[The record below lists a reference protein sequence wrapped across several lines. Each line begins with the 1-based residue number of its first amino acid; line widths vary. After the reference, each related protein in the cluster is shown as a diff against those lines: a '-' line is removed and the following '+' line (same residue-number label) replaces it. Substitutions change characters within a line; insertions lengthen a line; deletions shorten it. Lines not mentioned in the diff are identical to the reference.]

1 MVHAGRLPAEARSQ
15 ANVSVLSPFQRLF
28 EATLRGFSQPAARL
42 IGMRYRL
49 AAAAAISAAA
59 VVRSLGAATADPA
72 EDLRRFD
79 ALRVGASSAPVRDLV
94 LTSGRATLTLK
105 SGSAAPVQAGE
116 EVVGLYF
123 EGAGTFEYRSED
135 PVEFPVAER
144 LNRRTA
150 GLTVEKSGKALVFRD
165 TFDHLT
171 WIASGRPLPDLPG
184 ASTGPSLE
192 AAFRKSM
199 EKTHRIRGA
208 PLSHLFTMQ
217 RANAPGDPLVVA
229 QLEGGKEDLRYV
241 FDGFERLSESL
252 FALRHPEI
260 GDAEIRRNF
269 DPIVLSDQPV
279 GRDRRDPVL
288 PSLVLTDVRVEL
300 TASDGNE
307 AEISVDETLFPQR
320 RSANAVRLDLLSLS
334 YARSG
339 VAGLDRRRHLVRSV
353 TDASGKSLAFSHRN
367 ADLVVVLAE
376 PAPSEQPLK
385 LRFRIEG
392 DYLVRPGGDNYWM
405 LGVEPW
411 FPQPGLYGQYYT
423 FHARVKVRKPF
434 VAFAPGTTVARG
446 ADGDYNTVETDVD
459 KPVQFAVILGG
470 KYEFEEEKRGGI
482 TVRVASYAGK
492 NSRAI
497 KQLTN
502 LAFGIIE
509 FYQRFLGPFPFPEF
523 NVLEINAYGFG
534 QAPPATMFITREAFN
549 PYIGEAN
556 QFFST
561 GVNERFAH
569 EIAHQYWGHVVKMPS
584 EEEQW
589 LTESFAEYSAAVFLR
604 EFKGKST
611 YESLLAVWKS
621 RASESSGVAPIALA
635 SRLSGSPEA
644 FQDRQN
650 LVYWKGSWLLSRLH
664 KELGDQAFLTFLKSY
679 QKTFRWKFGST
690 KTAAGM
696 LQFLT
701 GRDYM
706 PFFEKYY
713 WGIEMP

>member
-1 MVHAGRLPAEARSQ
+1 MKSHLALALAIAVGAVSRVLAVPAG
-15 ANVSVLSPFQRLF
+15 
-28 EATLRGFSQPAARL
+28 
-42 IGMRYRL
+42 
-49 AAAAAISAAA
+49 
-59 VVRSLGAATADPA
+59 PA

-94 LTSGRATLTLK
+94 LSCGRATMTLK
-105 SGSAAPVQAGE
+105 SGSVAPIRAGG

-123 EGAGTFEYRSED
+123 EGAGALEYRSED
-135 PVEFPVAER
+135 PVEFSAAER
-144 LNRRTA
+144 QNRKTA
-150 GLTVEKSGKALVFRD
+150 GLAVEKTGKALVFRD

-171 WIASGRPLPDLPG
+171 WLASGKPLPELPG
-184 ASTGPSLE
+184 GAGMWSPAESRQSETSSASPSLE
-192 AAFRKSM
+192 AAFRKSA

-208 PLSHLFTMQ
+208 PLSQLFTLQ
-217 RANAPGDPLVVA
+217 RANAPEEPLVVA

-241 FDGFERLSESL
+241 FDGFEGRSESL
-252 FALRHPEI
+252 FALRHPDF
-260 GDAEIRRNF
+260 GDAEMRRNL
-269 DPIVLSDQPV
+269 DPIVLSDQPI
-279 GRDRRDPVL
+279 GRDRRDPL
-288 PSLVLTDVRVEL
+288 SPSLVLADARIDL
-300 TASDGNE
+300 TASEGKD
-307 AEISVDETLFPQR
+307 AELVVDETLFPQR
-320 RSANAVRLDLLSLS
+320 RAARAVRLDLLSVS

-339 VAGLDRRRHLVRSV
+339 AAGLDRRRHRVRSV
-353 TDASGKSLAFSHRN
+353 TDASGRALAFSHRN
-367 ADLVVVLAE
+367 GALVVVLAE
-376 PAPSEQPLK
+376 PAPVEQPLK
-385 LRFRIEG
+385 LRFQIEG

-405 LGVEPW
+405 LGTEPW

-434 VAFAPGTTVARG
+434 IAFAPGTTVARG
-446 ADGDYNTVETDVD
+446 TEGDYNTVETDID

-470 KYEFEEEKRGGI
+470 RYEFEEETRKGI

-509 FYQRFLGPFPFPEF
+509 YYQTFLGPFPFPEF
-523 NVLEINAYGFG
+523 NILEINSYGFG

-556 QFFST
+556 QFFSN

-589 LTESFAEYSAAVFLR
+589 LTESFAEYSAAIFLR
-604 EFKGKST
+604 DFKGKSS
-611 YESLLAVWKS
+611 YDSLLAIWKS
-621 RASESSGVAPIALA
+621 RASDSTAAAPIALA
-635 SRLSGSPEA
+635 NRLEGSPEA
-644 FQDRQN
+644 FLDRQN
-650 LVYWKGSWLLSRLH
+650 LIYWKGAWLLSRLH
-664 KELGDQAFLTFLKSY
+664 RELGEQAFLTFLKSY

-690 KTAAGM
+690 KSVAGM

-701 GRDYM
+701 GRNYM
-706 PFFEKYY
+706 AFFEKYY

>member
-1 MVHAGRLPAEARSQ
+1 VIFRFALAFAMAAG
-15 ANVSVLSPFQRLF
+15 
-28 EATLRGFSQPAARL
+28 
-42 IGMRYRL
+42 
-49 AAAAAISAAA
+49 
-59 VVRSLGAATADPA
+59 VVPPLGAVNADPA
-72 EDLRRFD
+72 EDLRRFE
-79 ALRVGASSAPVRDLV
+79 ALRVDASSAPVRDLI
-94 LTSGRATLTLK
+94 LTSGRATMTLK
-105 SGSAAPVQAGE
+105 SGSVAPVHAGG

-123 EGAGTFEYRSED
+123 EGVGTLEYRSED

-144 LNRRTA
+144 MNRKSA
-150 GLTVEKSGKALVFRD
+150 GLAVEKTGKALVFRD
-165 TFDHLT
+165 SFDHLT
-171 WIASGRPLPDLPG
+171 WIASGRPLPDLP
-184 ASTGPSLE
+184 AVSSGPSLE
-192 AAFRKSM
+192 AAFRRSVD
-199 EKTHRIRGA
+199 KTQRIRGA
-208 PLSHLFTMQ
+208 PLAHFFTLQ

-252 FALRHPEI
+252 FVLRHPEF

-269 DPIVLSDQPV
+269 DPIVLSDQPI

-307 AEISVDETLFPQR
+307 ADLAIDETFFPQR
-320 RSANAVRLDLLSLS
+320 RAANALRLDLLSVS
-334 YARSG
+334 YARLG
-339 VAGLDRRRHLVRSV
+339 VAGLDRRRHRVRSV
-353 TDASGKSLAFSHRN
+353 TDAAGKTLAFSHRN
-367 ADLVVVLAE
+367 GDLVVVLAQ
-376 PAPSEQPLK
+376 PAPAEQPLK

-423 FHARVKVRKPF
+423 FHARIKVRKPF
-434 VAFAPGTTVARG
+434 IAFAPGTTVARG
-446 ADGDYNTVETDVD
+446 SDGDYNTVETDVD
-459 KPVQFAVILGG
+459 KPIQFAVILGG
-470 KYEFEEEKRGGI
+470 KYEFEEEKRAGI

-509 FYQRFLGPFPFPEF
+509 YYQRFLGPFPFPEF
-523 NVLEINAYGFG
+523 NILEINSYGFG

-589 LTESFAEYSAAVFLR
+589 LTESFAEYSAAIFLR
-604 EFKGKST
+604 DFKGKST
-611 YESLLAVWKS
+611 YESLLSVWKS
-621 RASESSGVAPIALA
+621 RASDSSAAAPIALA
-635 SRLSGSPEA
+635 HRLGGSPEA
-644 FQDRQN
+644 FLDRQN
-650 LVYWKGSWLLSRLH
+650 LIYWKGSWLLSRLH
-664 KELGDQAFLTFLKSY
+664 RELGEQAFLTFLKSY

-690 KTAAGM
+690 KSVAGM

-706 PFFEKYY
+706 AFFEKYY
-713 WGIEMP
+713 WGTEMP